1 MNTSK
6 YFIFVIA
13 ITATGF
19 FLFLTNKF
27 LASDS
32 QSSPV
37 TFEKKITTKPS
48 NMKITSPSF
57 ENNGSIP
64 PKFTCYGEGINPQ
77 LALEGVPKDTLSL
90 ALIAHDPDAPGPG
103 GFTHWIIFNMS
114 PALKEI
120 RENSKPPSGT
130 EGTNSGGK
138 IGWTSPCPPSGIHHY
153 HFTLYALDEVLKFN
167 SSAKKTDIEKAIAGH
182 IIEQTE
188 LVGLCQRQ

>member
-64 PKFTCYGEGINPQ
+64 PKFTCDGEGINPQ

-90 ALIAHDPDAPGPG
+90 ALIAHDPDAPGPED
-103 GFTHWIIFNMS
+103 S
-114 PALKEI
+114 P
-120 RENSKPPSGT
+120 
-130 EGTNSGGK
+130 
-138 IGWTSPCPPSGIHHY
+138 IGLFSI
-153 HFTLYALDEVLKFN
+153 
-167 SSAKKTDIEKAIAGH
+167 
-182 IIEQTE
+182 
-188 LVGLCQRQ
+188 